1 MITST
6 YDVNRLDE
14 NETADLIRIFNEYG
28 CYITENK
35 GNEDYIKN
43 NLKMQSIMLEFFKHQ
58 GITSELKRTID
69 KIKSCEVNKQYVDF
83 IIYLLIIKILSLDL
97 DFHGIIQCT
106 NYSINMNFAKDIYIN
121 EFVDFRGGKIKIK
134 SSAHAVWLINQIF
147 IKNKIIPFLVK
158 IVKQAN
164 ENYKINKKYE
174 NLLRNIISFKHL
186 KFLFD
191 VLDISSADKKIW
203 LMNSMRA

>member
-1 MITST
+1 MNFSST
-6 YDVNRLDE
+6 KVLRQN
-14 NETADLIRIFNEYG
+14 
-28 CYITENK
+28 
-35 GNEDYIKN
+35 
-43 NLKMQSIMLEFFKHQ
+43 
-58 GITSELKRTID
+58 KRTID

-106 NYSINMNFAKDIYIN
+106 NYSINMNFEKDIYIN
-121 EFVDFRGGKIKIK
+121 EFVDFRGGKLK
-134 SSAHAVWLINQIF
+134 LNLPLLQYGFF

-186 KFLFD
+186 KFCLIYLIYQ
-191 VLDISSADKKIW
+191 VQIKKFG
-203 LMNSMRA
+203 